1 MPKTYKTE
9 IIGYSFEELS
19 EETQQ
24 EIYQKDLENF
34 EEMVEFDIVE
44 DAFREMLIEQFGASA
59 ETLEAYYDVSYSQGS
74 GACCV
79 GELDV
84 DTVLEKRVGSYY
96 QDLLEFI
103 KVDPVLGYA
112 PVQIESIQIVRCGPS
127 NFYSHEN
134 TCCVEI
140 DWSFEGGVSE
150 EAAIEVIEELEEM
163 LTNAIRE
170 ELLNFHS
177 NLRDHYEESTSFE
190 VYCDLMSDSHI
201 VYTEDGKV
209 VDPMFIRDAVVFDGY
224 QLKLDFEDHTDYN
237 FT

>member
-9 IIGYSFEELS
+9 IIGYAFEELS
-19 EETQQ
+19 EETRLS
-24 EIYQKDLENF
+24 IYNREYDDFAQMAELE
-34 EEMVEFDIVE
+34 EVEGD
-44 DAFREMLIEQFGASA
+44 FRQTLIEQFGADA
-59 ETLEAYYDVSYSQGS
+59 ETLEVYYDVSYSPGE

-84 DTVLEKRVGSYY
+84 DTVLEKRVGAY
-96 QDLLEFI
+96 FT
-103 KVDPVLGYA
+103 KVL
-112 PVQIESIQIVRCGPS
+112 QMIESNKVVIDTISVVRCGPS
-127 NFYSHEN
+127 NFYNHEN

-140 DWSFEGGVSE
+140 NYVNDPTEVDGWDVE
-150 EAAIEVIEELEEM
+150 EAEELEEM

-190 VYCDLMSDSHI
+190 AYCDLMSDSHI

-224 QLKLDFEDHTDYN
+224 QLKLDFEEDHTDYN

>member
-9 IIGYSFEELS
+9 IIGYAFEELS
-19 EETQQ
+19 EETRLS
-24 EIYQKDLENF
+24 IYDREYDDFAQMAELE
-34 EEMVEFDIVE
+34 EVEGD
-44 DAFREMLIEQFGASA
+44 FRQTLIKQFGADA
-59 ETLEAYYDVSYSQGS
+59 ETLEVYYDVSYSPGE

-84 DTVLEKRVGSYY
+84 ETVFENRVGSYFTKLL
-96 QDLLEFI
+96 DL
-103 KVDPVLGYA
+103 
-112 PVQIESIQIVRCGPS
+112 IESSKVKIDTISIVRCGPS
-127 NFYSHEN
+127 NFYNHEN
-134 TCCVEI
+134 TCRVDVHYSC
-140 DWSFEGGVSE
+140 DSN
-150 EAAIEVIEELEEM
+150 EVTQGIYDGIAELEEM

-190 VYCDLMSDSHI
+190 AYCDLMSDSHI

-224 QLKLDFEDHTDYN
+224 QLKLDFEDHADYN